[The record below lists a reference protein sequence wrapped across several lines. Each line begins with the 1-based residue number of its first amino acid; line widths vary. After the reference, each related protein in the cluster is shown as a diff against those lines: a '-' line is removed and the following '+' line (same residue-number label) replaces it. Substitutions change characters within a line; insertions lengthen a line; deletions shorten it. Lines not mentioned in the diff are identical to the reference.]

1 MPQFNKAHATRHYG
15 VMAYAL
21 LIAAAVLFFCSKSS
35 FAYPINDWSDANIY
49 LSAGKGMLEGRVMYR
64 DLYDHKGPVIYG
76 LHALCALLSPG
87 SFTGV
92 YLLEIVLAVWFLT
105 TAYRLI
111 ELYGGEIFAPL
122 ALPVLALTV
131 YSSYSFQ
138 LGDSAEE
145 LCLPL
150 MLYALYQA
158 LRFLK
163 GRSPMNR
170 WRLLMQGLLLGCVFW
185 TKFTL
190 CGAQGA
196 VMLILLGYAL
206 RHDGWR
212 AALRCLGWLL
222 AGFVAATV
230 PWLLYFGLNGAMA
243 DWLRVYLYDNLFL
256 YSGEGESR
264 LMTRC
269 LNMVKSALDWL
280 KENPLYAIPT
290 LLGVGWLGL
299 RRGGAW
305 EKALW
310 LSAFVLGG
318 LGVFITGRTYPYYA
332 LALAA
337 FAPAP
342 FIWLSIRLG
351 TCLDGRTRLR
361 HGLSIGLCVL
371 SIGLCPLLSPNVAAS
386 FGQKRE
392 DTMQYQFAAIINST
406 PNATLLNYGF
416 MDAGFYTAANV
427 APNVKYYHQT
437 NVPLQEMLDEQERY
451 IREAVCDY
459 VVTRGKQPEDII
471 ENYELVATADTPE
484 GYWYEHVYL
493 YGRRVEDR

>member
-1 MPQFNKAHATRHYG
+1 MPLSNRIHAMRRYG

-21 LIAAAVLFFCSKSS
+21 LIGAAVLFFCSKSS

-76 LHALCALLSPG
+76 LHALCALISPR
-87 SFTGV
+87 SFAGV
-92 YLLEIVLAVWFLT
+92 YLLEVIMAAWFLT
-105 TAYRLI
+105 TAYRLMA
-111 ELYGGEIFAPL
+111 LYGGEKAAGL

-158 LRFLK
+158 LCFLK
-163 GRSPMNR
+163 GKQPMTR
-170 WRLLMQGLLLGCVFW
+170 GRLALQGFLLGCVFW
-185 TKFTL
+185 SKFTL

-196 VMLILLGYAL
+196 VILVVLGYTL
-206 RHDGWR
+206 RRDGWR
-212 AALRCLGWLL
+212 AALSSLGWLL
-222 AGFVAATV
+222 LGLLASTV
-230 PWLLYFGLNGAMA
+230 PWLLYFGLNGAIG

-256 YSGEGESR
+256 YSGEGGSGLLNR
-264 LMTRC
+264 CVLMA
-269 LNMVKSALDWL
+269 KSAFDWL
-280 KENPLYAIPT
+280 WQNPLYAIPT
-290 LLGVGWLGL
+290 LLGMGWLCL
-299 RRGGAW
+299 RPAAAAW
-305 EKALW
+305 ERALW
-310 LSAFVLGG
+310 VSAFLLCG

-342 FIWLSIRLG
+342 FIWLSTWLAG
-351 TCLDGRTRLR
+351 CLNGRGRLR
-361 HGLSIGLCVL
+361 RGLTIGLCALCV
-371 SIGLCPLLSPNVAAS
+371 GLCPLLSPNVAAS

-392 DTMQYQFAAIINST
+392 NTMQYRFAAIINTT

-416 MDAGFYTAANV
+416 MDAGFYTAAGI
-427 APNVKYYHQT
+427 APSVKYYHQT

-451 IREAVCDY
+451 IAEAVCDY
-459 VVTRGKQPEDII
+459 VVTRGMQPEDITDH
-471 ENYELVATADTPE
+471 YDLVATADTPD
-484 GYWYEHVYL
+484 GYWYDQVYL
-493 YGRRVEDR
+493 YKAKRP